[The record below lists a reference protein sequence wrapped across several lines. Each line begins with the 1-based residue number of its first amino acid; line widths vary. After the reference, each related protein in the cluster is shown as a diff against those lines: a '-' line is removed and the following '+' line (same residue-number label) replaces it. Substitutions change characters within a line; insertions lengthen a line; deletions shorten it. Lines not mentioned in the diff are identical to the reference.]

1 MDITQAKE
9 IAGYYMEYFSQV
21 LWEKTPEDSVFIKY
35 IEDLVSEAEDAVSF
49 GNAGTKTQDFVS
61 YARQVLGQ
69 DSLNIAEKERLPL
82 PTFVHVDAL
91 PEMPADL
98 TSCSDEDIRR
108 LHSQFH
114 AYQVRTNWLCGL
126 QENKVNEAKYN
137 YKLAYDREMLRIDP
151 FFREGNRAP
160 KEKTKSYIEAE
171 IMQNNAVVRLKE
183 ILVKLEADLSELK
196 TLADIYEANVTRLSR
211 ESSMRYAERG

>member
-1 MDITQAKE
+1 MELTDQDAVDVLEFARDIGVE
-9 IAGYYMEYFSQV
+9 IQSGYEDDMEY
-21 LWEKTPEDSVFIKY
+21 IKG
-35 IEDLVSEAEDAVSF
+35 EAEEILLDAKQNKDSNDKARSIYEEFENLYETQTVS
-49 GNAGTKTQDFVS
+49 Q
-61 YARQVLGQ
+61 
-69 DSLNIAEKERLPL
+69 KENLPL
-82 PTFVHVDAL
+82 PLFVHIDAL

-183 ILVKLEADLSELK
+183 ILVRLEADLSELK

-211 ESSMRYAERG
+211 ESSMRYAERA